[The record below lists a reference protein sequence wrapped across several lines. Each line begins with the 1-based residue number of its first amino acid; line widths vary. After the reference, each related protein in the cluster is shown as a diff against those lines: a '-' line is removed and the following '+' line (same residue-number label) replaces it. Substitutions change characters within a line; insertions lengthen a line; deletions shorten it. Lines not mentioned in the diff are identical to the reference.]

1 MIFYYI
7 NTYLYYI
14 FYVNLNTSS
23 ILLENI
29 IMDKDVEYITIIDKD
44 LENIIITIF
53 VSFAITIYF
62 SLSIPPL
69 IEFITGE
76 KTVRERLTIIEE
88 KLADIESQ
96 MNHS

>member
-1 MIFYYI
+1 
-7 NTYLYYI
+7 
-14 FYVNLNTSS
+14 
-23 ILLENI
+23 
-29 IMDKDVEYITIIDKD
+29 MDKDVEYITIIDKD